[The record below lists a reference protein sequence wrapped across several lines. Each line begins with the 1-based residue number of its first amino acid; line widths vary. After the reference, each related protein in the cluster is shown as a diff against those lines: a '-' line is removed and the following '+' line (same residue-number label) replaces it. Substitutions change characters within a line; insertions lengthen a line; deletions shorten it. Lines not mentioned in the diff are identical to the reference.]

1 MGDGMHGAKIAL
13 MALVVM
19 AACSRAPNSV
29 DKDAIDQGPDE
40 FSILPAGALEM
51 PESYSTLPAPTPGGT
66 NLTDP
71 DPKGDAIVALGG
83 NPAAASAG
91 GIPAS
96 DAALVAAASR
106 YGVPADIRAVVASE
120 DAALLKRATDGG
132 FFGFITRSSYFKVY
146 AQQALDAFAELLRFR
161 AAGVQ
166 TPSAPPSN

>member
-1 MGDGMHGAKIAL
+1 MRGAKIAL
-13 MALVVM
+13 MTLVVV

-29 DKDAIDQGPDE
+29 DKDAINQGPDE
-40 FSILPAGALEM
+40 FSILPARPLEM
-51 PESYSTLPAPTPGGT
+51 PQNYSALPAPTPGGT
-66 NLTDP
+66 NITDP
-71 DPKGDAIVALGG
+71 DPKGDAIAALGG
-83 NPAAASAG
+83 RPSAASAG
-91 GIPAS
+91 GVPAS
-96 DAALVAAASR
+96 DSALVAAASR

-166 TPSAPPSN
+166 TPSAPPAN